1 MSSLIHPC
9 LFNGSSPAAII
20 SAICYEILVCAKK
33 GLIVSIDPS
42 HYAQFIID
50 DYNPDYT
57 RFKEYL
63 LSHPRIECG
72 KYETFGSYSF
82 EQILCYVEFHFTFMG
97 KTHRLQNLFLENYG
111 TVIALVFDIGTVFVS
126 LGEFHQITF
135 RGERLSPKHL
145 TVSSGNWFMEPFQFI
160 Y

>member
-1 MSSLIHPC
+1 MSQFYPC

-20 SAICYEILVCAKK
+20 SSICYEILTSAKK
-33 GLIVSIDPS
+33 GVPVSIDPS
-42 HYAQFIID
+42 RYAQFIID

-72 KYETFGSYSF
+72 TYETFGSYTF
-82 EQILCYVEFHFTFMG
+82 EQILCYVEFHFTFRG
-97 KTHRLQNLFLENYG
+97 KTCRLQNLFFENYG
-111 TVIALVFDIGTVFVS
+111 TVIVLVFDIGKVFVS

-135 RGERLSPKHL
+135 RGENMSPKHL
-145 TVSSGNWFMEPFQFI
+145 IVSPGNWFMESFQFI